1 MPALAALYGSIDEL
15 EHPKFFALQISGS
28 RDRKKHWMRFRQM
41 RLSTVA
47 LNRAM
52 KKYPL
57 RHTFFRLSPLPDRD
71 SRRRKASQ
79 SRTRG
84 YSSECSGVPIHD
96 PADRTWKLARKVI
109 LPLISHYCLSP
120 HAARQNH
127 AHCEI
132 LYTVNSFADK
142 KSKRL
147 YLVLIRV
154 RLNE

>member
-96 PADRTWKLARKVI
+96 PGGQNLEACEKSNSAADFSLLPIASRGPPKSCPLRNLIHRKQFCGQKKQT
-109 LPLISHYCLSP
+109 PLSCSY
-120 HAARQNH
+120 
-127 AHCEI
+127 
-132 LYTVNSFADK
+132 
-142 KSKRL
+142 KS
-147 YLVLIRV
+147 
-154 RLNE
+154 